1 MSTALTDSTEV
12 AVAGETADVA
22 GNQRAGTPADKPD
35 PTGASSEG
43 GVRDI
48 SAMRREIDAID
59 AELVRLI
66 QRRTELSR
74 TIGAMRASEGGPRIV
89 YSREMK
95 VLERFADL
103 GAAGTDLGMLLLS
116 MGRGKLGRR

>member
-1 MSTALTDSTEV
+1 MSTTTQEV
-12 AVAGETADVA
+12 PVA
-22 GNQRAGTPADKPD
+22 AGTGDDASAAPRADAAA
-35 PTGASSEG
+35 PTGSIPE
-43 GVRDI
+43 
-48 SAMRREIDAID
+48 MRTEIDAID

-74 TIGAMRASEGGPRIV
+74 AIGAVRASEGGPRIV

-95 VLERFADL
+95 ILERFAIL
-103 GAAGTDLGMLLLS
+103 GPAGTDLGMLLLS

>member
-1 MSTALTDSTEV
+1 MSSTTTGV
-12 AVAGETADVA
+12 ATADPATERSGTEAAMA
-22 GNQRAGTPADKPD
+22 GDEVDGPPSTGTDAPADG
-35 PTGASSEG
+35 TTSIAE
-43 GVRDI
+43 
-48 SAMRREIDAID
+48 MRVEIDAID

-74 TIGAMRASEGGPRIV
+74 AIGAVRASEGGPRIV

-95 VLERFADL
+95 VLDRFSAL
-103 GAAGTDLGMLLLS
+103 GSAGTDLGMLLLS

>member
-12 AVAGETADVA
+12 AMAGETADVA
-22 GNQRAGTPADKPD
+22 GSESATPTADKPD